1 MPTRT
6 ELSVPKMSGIRQMK
20 VAEAGK
26 CEPSL
31 TGDLAGLAAFSVI
44 GLLASLCMMQLL
56 PFAADVV
63 ASLAQ

>member
-1 MPTRT
+1 
-6 ELSVPKMSGIRQMK
+6 MSGIRQMK
-20 VAEAGK
+20 VTEAGK

-31 TGDLAGLAAFSVI
+31 TGNLAGLAAFSVI

-56 PFAADVV
+56 PFAADVI